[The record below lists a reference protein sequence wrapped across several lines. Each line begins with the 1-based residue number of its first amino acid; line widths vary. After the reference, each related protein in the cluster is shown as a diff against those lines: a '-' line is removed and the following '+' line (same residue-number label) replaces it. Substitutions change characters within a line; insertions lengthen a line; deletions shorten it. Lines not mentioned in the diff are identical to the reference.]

1 MKKKLLA
8 AVVLGIFTI
17 TGLTGCRGFSN
28 VTNMQPIESGE
39 HIKLRVAHDNNVNTP
54 LHASFQEFERLV
66 EEKTDGKVDVI
77 IFPAG
82 QMGSVT
88 DTLEQVRRCDIEMS
102 GTTTSN
108 LVQTV
113 PEFAVWESYFLF
125 DDYEQAHKVL
135 DSEVGMSVMEPMK
148 KMGVTGLGYMEMGF
162 RNFSNSKRPI
172 ETAEDVKGIKMRGYN
187 PLQIKAWE
195 SLGAV
200 PTNLAFNEVFTSLQQ
215 HLIDGQECATSSFF
229 TEKFYEAQDYWSLT
243 KHTYTN
249 FMVYINTKFLESLP
263 EDYRSAVLES
273 LEEAIEFNRE
283 KVESEEEENLKQ
295 IEASGTKINEVS
307 EEERARMGEIMNE
320 AVKDDIIESCGQEL
334 YDKVMAEIEAAKK

>member
-1 MKKKLLA
+1 MKKKIVA
-8 AVVLGIFTI
+8 AVLLGVFTV

-28 VTNMQPIESGE
+28 VTNMRPIESGE
-39 HIKLRVAHDNNVNTP
+39 QVKLRVAHDNNVNTP
-54 LHASFQEFERLV
+54 LHASFLEFERLV

-113 PEFAVWESYFLF
+113 PEFAVWESYFMF

-135 DSEVGMSVMEPMK
+135 DSEVGMSVMDPMK
-148 KMGVTGLGYMEMGF
+148 KMGITGLGYMEMGF

-172 ETAEDVKGIKMRGYN
+172 EKAEDVKGIKMRGYN
-187 PLQIKAWE
+187 PMQIKAWE

-249 FMVYINTKFLESLP
+249 FMVYINTNFLESLP
-263 EDYRSAVLES
+263 QDYRSAVLES
-273 LEEAIEFNRE
+273 MEEAIDFNRE
-283 KVESEEEENLKQ
+283 KVESEEEENLEK
-295 IEASGTKINEVS
+295 IKASGTQVNEVS
-307 EEERARMGEIMNE
+307 DEERAKMGEIMNE
-320 AVKDDIIESCGQEL
+320 AIKDDIIQSCGQEL
-334 YDKVMAEIEAAKK
+334 YDEVMNEIESVKE